1 MRYLKAVGIGIFAFL
16 FLNGIRAISGNEGTS
31 TSNDNR
37 VVFIKAEED
46 TDNLKAQLERMR
58 TMASIR
64 EVLEVRFESASLSE
78 KRELAETIYDACTL
92 YDLNVELVLAVIQTE
107 SDFDVTAVSHK
118 GALGLM
124 QVMPRTGLAMSR
136 EMAIAGYDTHQLF
149 DFRTNVMLGCYYLK
163 KLIDRYGSLDH
174 ALLAYN
180 QGPTKFDMALASN
193 QMLSPQ
199 YASTVKG
206 HMLEIAKLH
215 FSDK

>member
-16 FLNGIRAISGNEGTS
+16 FLNGIRAISGNADTS
-31 TSNDNR
+31 TYPENK
-37 VVFIKAEED
+37 VIFIKAEED
-46 TDNLKAQLERMR
+46 TDTLQAEIKRMR
-58 TMASIR
+58 TLASIR
-64 EVLEVRFESASLSE
+64 EVLEVRFETSSLME

-92 YDLNVELVLAVIQTE
+92 FDLDVELVLAVIQTE
-107 SDFDVTAVSHK
+107 SDFDVTAVSNK
-118 GALGLM
+118 GARGLM

-136 EMAIAGYDTHQLF
+136 EMAISGYDSRQLF

-180 QGPTKFDMALASN
+180 QGPTKFDMAMASDE
-193 QMLSPQ
+193 MLSPH

-215 FSDK
+215 FSGK